1 MRRFLR
7 LMMIAAGVLI
17 ASTSPSAQL
26 VFPEIPYDSAPN
38 LLKGFPE
45 DTYLGE
51 AVGVATN
58 SQGHIFVYTRAGTPM
73 ATFGTE
79 RSFVRGNG
87 AARLFE
93 FDQTGK
99 YVREIGQGLYGF
111 VFAHAVRVDPQD
123 NIWVVDEGGNLVIK
137 FNPQGQVVMTIGR
150 KPEAITVPG
159 GEPVVARGGGAPAPG
174 GRAGGG
180 ETAAGGRGGD
190 AVGGGRGAGG
200 GGRGGGGALPGAG
213 VEGETFNRPTD
224 VAWDAQ
230 GNIFI
235 ADGYGNAR
243 VAKFDKN
250 GVFVKTWGS
259 LGSGPGQFN
268 TVHSIAVDVGGNV
281 YVGDRGNRRIQV
293 FDNNGTLKTMFLN
306 VGAPWAVCITPGPH
320 QYLYSSNSNG
330 TGDFDHN
337 GEIYKM
343 ELDGKILGKFGKA
356 GKQMKEFGSVHEIDC
371 RNENELYVGEIT
383 NWRVQKLT
391 LHPGQAK

>member
-1 MRRFLR
+1 MGRSLR
-7 LMMIAAGVLI
+7 LMMIAAGVLV
-17 ASTSPSAQL
+17 ATTSPFAQL

-99 YVREIGQGLYGF
+99 FVREIGQGLYGF

-123 NIWVVDEGGNLVIK
+123 NIWAVDEGGNLVIK

-159 GEPVVARGGGAPAPG
+159 GVPPAERGGGAPAAG
-174 GRAGGG
+174 GRAGGA
-180 ETAAGGRGGD
+180 TAAGGRGGD
-190 AVGGGRGAGG
+190 AVAGGRGGGG

-213 VEGETFNRPTD
+213 AEGETFNRPTD
-224 VAWDAQ
+224 VAWDTQ

-250 GVFVKTWGS
+250 GMFLKTWGS
-259 LGSGPGQFN
+259 LGNGPGQFN
-268 TVHSIAVDVGGNV
+268 TVHSIAVDAAGNV

-293 FDNNGTLKTMFLN
+293 FDNNGNLKTMFLN
-306 VGAPWAVCITPGPH
+306 VGAPWAVCITPGSH

-356 GKQMKEFGSVHEIDC
+356 GKQLKEFGSVHEIDC

-391 LHPGQAK
+391 LHPGQTK